1 MHLLVDIV
9 YGAIVGIVLGMT
21 GGGGSIVTLPL
32 LVYAV
37 GEDVHTA
44 IGTSLAVVG
53 GIATQG
59 FISQRQRVDWQAGL
73 VLGAIGIIGSIPGS
87 LLAAHVSGNVL
98 LLLFAGV
105 MIVAAIAMIRRRVS
119 DEDGERKH
127 AWGPLVVAGIALGF
141 LTGFLGVGGGFLIVP
156 TMVFALGFTMRE
168 AIPTSLLIIALNS
181 FVALAT
187 RASSSTSH
195 GRPSG
200 SSSSVGSSETSP
212 ERLSRG
218 TSISDAS
225 SRSSRSSSSLSA
237 SSPAGAPSASS
248 RSRSTS
254 VGRQAD

>member
-59 FISQRQRVDWQAGL
+59 FISQRQRVDWRTGL

-87 LLAAHVSGNVL
+87 LLAAHVSGKVL

-168 AIPTSLLIIALNS
+168 AIQTSLLVIALNS
-181 FVALAT
+181 FIALAT
-187 RASSSTSH
+187 RASSATIAWST
-195 GRPSG
+195 
-200 SSSSVGSSETSP
+200 VG
-212 ERLSRG
+212 LLLVG
-218 TSISDAS
+218 GIVGN
-225 SRSSRSSSSLSA
+225 L
-237 SSPAGAPSASS
+237 AGAYFARNLDQRRLKQIFAIFVLAVGIFTGGSALGIIPIK
-248 RSRSTS
+248 
-254 VGRQAD
+254 VH